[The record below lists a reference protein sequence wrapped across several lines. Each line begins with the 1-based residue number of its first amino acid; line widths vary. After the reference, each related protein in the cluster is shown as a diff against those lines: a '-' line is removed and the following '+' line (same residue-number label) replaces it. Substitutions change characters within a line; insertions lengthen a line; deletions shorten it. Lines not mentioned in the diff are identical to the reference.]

1 MAAKRTNSRKG
12 NTHGSNTHGS
22 KEHGSYQHDS
32 KQRNGHRP
40 RFGSSALATPANAI
54 TAARLLASPVLIV
67 LVLAY
72 GPDWLA
78 VIIGVFVFATDGLDG
93 WIARRQGTTSSG
105 AFLDPLADKIVVL
118 GVLYAFVYRG
128 TISWIPVSLILFRE
142 VSMSAYRTA
151 VARHGVS
158 IPARP
163 FAKFKTVIQD
173 TAAGLLLIPVMK
185 DHHMALVMVLWI
197 AVALTILSG
206 IQYLYDGIVSTH
218 AS

>member
-1 MAAKRTNSRKG
+1 MSTKRTEQRSTG
-12 NTHGSNTHGS
+12 NTHRAQQHSSN
-22 KEHGSYQHDS
+22 QHENQQHNS
-32 KQRNGHRP
+32 HMP

-54 TAARLLASPVLIV
+54 TAARLLASPVMIG

-72 GPDWLA
+72 GANWPS
-78 VIIGVFVFATDGLDG
+78 VVIGVFVFATDGLDG

-118 GVLYAFVYRG
+118 GILYSFVYRD
-128 TISWIPVSLILFRE
+128 TISWIPVSLIMIRE
-142 VSMSAYRTA
+142 VSMSAYRT
-151 VARHGVS
+151 VVSRHGVS

-163 FAKFKTVIQD
+163 LAKFKTVTQD
-173 TAAGLLLIPVMK
+173 ISAGLLLIPAMK
-185 DHHMALVMVLWI
+185 DHHIALVVILWI
-197 AVALTILSG
+197 ATALTIISG

>member
-1 MAAKRTNSRKG
+1 MIHNMVASRM
-12 NTHGSNTHGS
+12 GS
-22 KEHGSYQHDS
+22 KPHNSH
-32 KQRNGHRP
+32 KP

-67 LVLAY
+67 LVLMY
-72 GPDWLA
+72 GPDWVA
-78 VIIGVFVFATDGLDG
+78 VVIGALVFSTDGLDG

-128 TISWIPVSLILFRE
+128 TISWIPVSLILLRE
-142 VSMSAYRTA
+142 VSMSAYRTI
-151 VARHGVS
+151 VARKGVS

-163 FAKFKTVIQD
+163 LAKIKTVTQD
-173 TAAGLLLIPVMK
+173 VATGLILLPVMK
-185 DHHMALVMVLWI
+185 EHHLALVVMLWI
-197 AVALTILSG
+197 AVALTIISG
-206 IQYLYDGIVSTH
+206 IQYLYDGVMSSSS